1 MPCLVEH
8 MTEREGGRGN
18 GENRTREEER
28 KEEPMSSVEQINAGR
43 CLTPNWLSRRGRVK
57 YAIWLEMEQC
67 QWQGWGWGLE
77 GEFWQ
82 GLFDLMD
89 EDEDED
95 GMGPWGHGMEN
106 GEGNKDR
113 LEVS

>member
-1 MPCLVEH
+1 
-8 MTEREGGRGN
+8 
-18 GENRTREEER
+18 
-28 KEEPMSSVEQINAGR
+28 
-43 CLTPNWLSRRGRVK
+43 
-57 YAIWLEMEQC
+57 MEQC